1 MNAQAFEL
9 ARTGVT
15 ARDAAEAYG
24 MEINRHNRARCIWH
38 DDRNPSLSFKD
49 GFCHCFA
56 CGSGGSSIDLTAQLF
71 GITPA
76 EAAQKIAEDFR
87 LNTGETDRKALA
99 VRKSRAAL
107 RRELEEWAR
116 KRWAF
121 LCDVE
126 DEAQSVLAS
135 FPASEESWENPRFL
149 RTLRALGK
157 VQIDLEKL
165 WLARTPEEMEAM
177 REEVKSRGAA

>member
-1 MNAQAFEL
+1 MSAQAFEL
-9 ARTGVT
+9 ARTSVT
-15 ARDAAEAYG
+15 AREAAEAYG
-24 MEINRHNRARCIWH
+24 MEINRHGRALCIWH
-38 DDRNPSLSFKD
+38 DDKNPSLSFKD
-49 GFCHCFA
+49 GYCHCFA
-56 CGSGGSSIDLTAQLF
+56 CGCGGSSIDLTAQLF

-87 LNTGETDRKALA
+87 LNTGAMDEKAIV
-99 VRKSRAAL
+99 VRKNRTAQ

-126 DEAQSVLAS
+126 DEAQRVLAS

-149 RTLRALGK
+149 RALQSLGR
-157 VQIDLEKL
+157 VQIELETL
-165 WLARTPEEMEAM
+165 WLARETEELEAI
-177 REEVKSRGAA
+177 RKVVNQRGAA

>member
-1 MNAQAFEL
+1 MSAQAFEL
-9 ARTGVT
+9 ARTCVT
-15 ARDAAEAYG
+15 AREAAEAYG

-71 GITPA
+71 GLSPA
-76 EAAQKIAEDFR
+76 EAAQKLTADFR
-87 LNTGETDRKALA
+87 LSADATDETAILIRKN
-99 VRKSRAAL
+99 RAAQ

-116 KRWAF
+116 KRWTF

-126 DEAQSVLAS
+126 DEAERVLES
-135 FPASEESWENPRFL
+135 FPPSDDSWENPRFL
-149 RTLRALGK
+149 RALQSLGR
-157 VQIDLEKL
+157 VQIELEKL
-165 WLARTPEEMEAM
+165 WLARETEEIEAI
-177 REEVKSRGAA
+177 REVVKQRGAA